1 MRLILDRMPDYG
13 ISTLGRMYVVDNEG
27 FVLYD
32 CCTLELPYLN
42 NQQNISCIPKGQ
54 YDVVKRNSARFK
66 DHLHIL
72 NVPNRTWILIHSGSF
87 KQDTLGCVL
96 VGTDWQDIDGDEEL
110 DLINSKKALSEL
122 LNILPSTFTLEIV

>member
-13 ISTLGRMYVVDNEG
+13 ISTLGRMYVVDDEG
-27 FVLYD
+27 LVLYD

-54 YDVVKRNSARFK
+54 YEVVKRHSARFK
-66 DHLHIL
+66 DHFHIL
-72 NVPNRTWILIHSGSF
+72 NVPNRTWILIHGGSF
-87 KQDTLGCVL
+87 KHDTLGCVL

-122 LNILPSTFTLEIV
+122 LNILPNTFTLEIV